1 MPEMMPETIPEII
14 SRLEQRM
21 DLKIRDVDFILNEML
36 SGRLPDSIIA
46 EFLSNLADKGETDD
60 ELLWMLNKMQEF
72 AVSLSL
78 DGMDNAIDMCG
89 TGGDQLCTFNIS
101 TAASF
106 VAAAAGATVAKHG
119 NRSSSGVSG
128 SADVFEYFGY
138 DLEQKSSD
146 ILGLLQRHGI
156 AFMFAPHFHH
166 SMRHVSAAR
175 RQLSRRTAFN
185 LLGPLAN
192 PAGVKRQLVGVSS
205 IEFLERIPRIL
216 GNRGAQ
222 NVMAVCSND
231 GMDEFSTSAT
241 NRVCHLQNH
250 DTKTY
255 NINAKDVGLHE
266 SKLQDIRVNSRRDA
280 MDAFVGVL
288 NGTAHRAMIETT
300 ALNASGGLVV
310 GGIAKDMAE
319 GTCMALDTIN
329 NGKAFGLL
337 KRFVADTGD
346 LATLKGMT

>member
-1 MPEMMPETIPEII
+1 MTLEVIPEII

-21 DLKIRDVDFILNEML
+21 DLKICDVDFVMNEML
-36 SGRLPDSIIA
+36 SGRLPDSTIA
-46 EFLSNLADKGETDD
+46 KFLSSLADKGETDD
-60 ELLWMLNKMQEF
+60 ELLWMLGKMQEF
-72 AVSLSL
+72 AVNLSL
-78 DGMDNAIDMCG
+78 GGMDSAIDMCG

-138 DLEQKSSD
+138 DLEQKPSD
-146 ILGLLQRHGI
+146 IFGLLQRHGI
-156 AFMFAPHFHH
+156 AFMFAQNFHY

-216 GNRGAQ
+216 GSRGAQ
-222 NVMAVCSND
+222 NVMAVCSDD

-241 NRVCHLQNH
+241 NIVCHLQDSH
-250 DTKTY
+250 SRTY
-255 NINAKDVGLHE
+255 HVNAKDVGLHE
-266 SKLQDIRVNSRRDA
+266 SQLQDIRVNSRRDA

-288 NGTAHRAMIETT
+288 NGTACRAMIETA

-310 GGIAKDMAE
+310 GGIAEDLAE
-319 GTCMALDTIN
+319 GTGIALDTIN
-329 NGKAFGLL
+329 GGKAFALL
-337 KRFVADTGD
+337 ERFVADTGD
-346 LATLKGMT
+346 LATLKGMV